1 MKASVS
7 AFGDERLD
15 TDLAA
20 ILKLSNAQAPAA
32 TTPSGHRTLTS
43 LGVSRRASAT
53 IVTALSFA
61 LLAGA
66 GFVLLNF
73 ASNDEAGPATKPAS
87 SELVPAATTKAP
99 DAVVVASAPATNVDH
114 RRQPASS
121 LRRHEGEPSFASTT
135 AGDTAPAPLA
145 TPLPTSAAD
154 LATADAPAD
163 TAGQASSSGT
173 ANDRGSTPAAART
186 EADEPRAI
194 APIQTDAE
202 LAVARARRDSVAA
215 IRGLRRQ

>member
-145 TPLPTSAAD
+145 TQLPTSAN
-154 LATADAPAD
+154 LATADAPAE
-163 TAGQASSSGT
+163 ASELASSSGT
-173 ANDRGSTPAAART
+173 ADDRGSTPAAART

-194 APIQTDAE
+194 APFQTGAE